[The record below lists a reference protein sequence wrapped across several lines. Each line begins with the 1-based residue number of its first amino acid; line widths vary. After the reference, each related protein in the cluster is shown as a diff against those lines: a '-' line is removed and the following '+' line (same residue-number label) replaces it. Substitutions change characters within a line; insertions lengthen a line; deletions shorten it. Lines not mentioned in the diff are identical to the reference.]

1 MQPWLRLG
9 TLPTS
14 EPRKLLETRSR
25 CRPHDL
31 RAGCLGY
38 KAEEDTLVTPGALAA
53 EGTLARSHRLP
64 GSLRLCVSQEALGDA
79 RVNAR
84 VRLPP
89 GGVGTRAKTQRGDS
103 MGRAPG
109 EQRGVAG
116 GGGRRAG
123 LGTGPARGVA
133 WCGIGWAGRGR
144 AASTSPEEVCPE
156 PSSPSEPRSQ
166 LSGLPRH
173 PPLTCSAGALRAGG
187 FCTAVERGLRQPQG
201 RVRGRMLGRGAWLS
215 SCILQPSGTEQLLE
229 FPATICIQMKV
240 I

>member
-1 MQPWLRLG
+1 M
-9 TLPTS
+9 
-14 EPRKLLETRSR
+14 
-25 CRPHDL
+25 
-31 RAGCLGY
+31 
-38 KAEEDTLVTPGALAA
+38 TPGALAA

-173 PPLTCSAGALRAGG
+173 PPPHLLCR
-187 FCTAVERGLRQPQG
+187 CPQG
-201 RVRGRMLGRGAWLS
+201 RWILHSGGTGSPAAPGKSPGEDARERRVAELLHSAAFWNRAAFRIS
-215 SCILQPSGTEQLLE
+215 SHNLYSNEGHLKGVT
-229 FPATICIQMKV
+229 
-240 I
+240 